1 MFNQFTAL
9 RTYILAH
16 GKPIDHHTVHQ
27 ALEHYD
33 SITQRLQSWGVAD
46 QQAVL
51 NFRIEYDGAQVS
63 ILQEMRETGRA
74 DHTTAVRSYNMQN
87 HPSPVLEG
95 LNWPIYKEAVYEE
108 GVEKAVP
115 WWEGSTVQGVV
126 HRFMEER
133 ELPSTYIDLKPV
145 NNGRGVS
152 TRGTLSSFNSL
163 L

>member
-16 GKPIDHHTVHQ
+16 GKPVHHNTMHQ
-27 ALEHYD
+27 ALQHYD
-33 SITQRLQSWGVAD
+33 TIQRRLQTWGEED

-63 ILQEMRETGRA
+63 ILQEMRESGRA
-74 DHTTAVRSYNMQN
+74 DHSTALRSYNMN
-87 HPSPVLEG
+87 NAPSPVLDG
-95 LNWPIYKEAVYEE
+95 LNWPIFKEAVYEE

-115 WWEGSTVQGVV
+115 WWEGSTVEGVV

>member
-16 GKPIDHHTVHQ
+16 GKPVHHNTMHQ
-27 ALEHYD
+27 ALQHYD
-33 SITQRLQSWGVAD
+33 SITQRLQSWDVAD

-63 ILQEMRETGRA
+63 ILQEMRESGRA
-74 DHTTAVRSYNMQN
+74 DDKTAVRSYNMDN
-87 HPSPVLEG
+87 SPSPVLDG
-95 LNWPIYKEAVYEE
+95 LNWPIFKEAVYEE

>member
-9 RTYILAH
+9 RTLIEATINKH
-16 GKPIDHHTVHQ
+16 SMEQ
-27 ALEHYD
+27 ALQHFDNIQE
-33 SITQRLQSWGVAD
+33 RLQRWDVAD
-46 QQAVL
+46 EQAVS

-63 ILQEMRETGRA
+63 ILQEMRESGRA
-74 DHTTAVRSYNMQN
+74 DGTTALRSYNMDN
-87 HPSPVLEG
+87 SPSPVLDG
-95 LNWPIYKEAVYEE
+95 LNWPIYKDAIYEE
-108 GVEKAVP
+108 QGVEKAVP